1 MIEELWNII
10 QIACAGIITLGGAG
24 TIIVGLYKWAKK
36 PDDDRDDRL
45 KKHDELLDSDNQRL
59 KVLEAWRAEKNDSER
74 LIMKALYAM
83 MQHSI
88 DGNHTQKIKD
98 SMDELEE
105 YLFKK

>member
-1 MIEELWNII
+1 MEEIWNLM
-10 QIACAGIITLGGAG
+10 QIVFSGIVLLGSAGGVVVTLYRYAR
-24 TIIVGLYKWAKK
+24 K
-36 PDDDRDDRL
+36 PNDNQNARL
-45 KKHDELLDSDNQRL
+45 DKHDQLLDNDNQRL
-59 KVLEAWRAEKNDSER
+59 KALEAWMAEKNDSER

>member
-1 MIEELWNII
+1 MEEIWNIM
-10 QIACAGIITLGGAG
+10 QIVFSGIVLLGSAGGVVVTLYRYAR
-24 TIIVGLYKWAKK
+24 K
-36 PDDDRDDRL
+36 PNDSQNARL
-45 KKHDELLDSDNQRL
+45 DKHDQLLDNDNQRL
-59 KVLEAWRAEKNDSER
+59 KALEAWRAEKTDSER

>member
-1 MIEELWNII
+1 MEEIWNIM
-10 QIACAGIITLGGAG
+10 QIVFSGIVLLGSAGGVVVTLYRYAR
-24 TIIVGLYKWAKK
+24 K
-36 PDDDRDDRL
+36 PNDNQNARL
-45 KKHDELLDSDNQRL
+45 DKHDQLLDNDNQRL
-59 KVLEAWRAEKNDSER
+59 KALEAWRAEKNDSER

>member
-1 MIEELWNII
+1 MVEIWNII
-10 QIACAGIITLGGAG
+10 QIVFSGIVLLGSAGGVVVTLYRYAR
-24 TIIVGLYKWAKK
+24 K
-36 PDDDRDDRL
+36 PNDSQNARL
-45 KKHDELLDSDNQRL
+45 DKHDQLLDNDNQRL
-59 KVLEAWRAEKNDSER
+59 KALEAWRAEKNDSER

>member
-1 MIEELWNII
+1 MIETFWNIV
-10 QIACAGIITLGGAG
+10 QIIAAGIVLLGSAGGVVVTL
-24 TIIVGLYKWAKK
+24 YRYAKK
-36 PDDDRDDRL
+36 PNDSQNARL
-45 KKHDELLDSDNQRL
+45 DKHDQLLDNDNQRL
-59 KVLEAWRAEKNDSER
+59 KALEAWRAEKNDSER
-74 LIMKALYAM
+74 LIMKALYAI

>member
-1 MIEELWNII
+1 MEELW
-10 QIACAGIITLGGAG
+10 QIVQLIAAGIVLLGSAGGVVVTLYRYAR
-24 TIIVGLYKWAKK
+24 K
-36 PDDDRDDRL
+36 PNDSQNARL
-45 KKHDELLDSDNQRL
+45 DKHDQLLDNDNQRL
-59 KVLEAWRAEKNDSER
+59 KALEAWRAEKNDSER

>member
-1 MIEELWNII
+1 MEEIWSII
-10 QIACAGIITLGGAG
+10 QIIAAGIVLLGSAGGVVVTL
-24 TIIVGLYKWAKK
+24 YRYAKK
-36 PDDDRDDRL
+36 PNDSQNARL
-45 KKHDELLDSDNQRL
+45 DKHDQLLDNDNQRL
-59 KVLEAWRAEKNDSER
+59 KALEAWRAEKNDSER

>member
-1 MIEELWNII
+1 MEEIWNII
-10 QIACAGIITLGGAG
+10 QIIFSGIVLFGSAGGVVVTLYRYAR
-24 TIIVGLYKWAKK
+24 K
-36 PDDDRDDRL
+36 PNDNQNARL
-45 KKHDELLDSDNQRL
+45 DKHDQLLDNDNQRL
-59 KVLEAWRAEKNDSER
+59 KALEAWRAEKNDSER

>member
-1 MIEELWNII
+1 MLEELWNIF
-10 QIACAGIITLGGAG
+10 QVACAGIITIGGAG
-24 TIIVGLYKWAKK
+24 TIIVGLYKRARN
-36 PDDDRDDRL
+36 PNDSQNARL
-45 KKHDELLDSDNQRL
+45 DKHDQLLDNDNQRL
-59 KVLEAWRAEKNDSER
+59 KALEAWRAEKNDSER

-105 YLFKK
+105 YLFKR

>member
-1 MIEELWNII
+1 MGEIWNIM
-10 QIACAGIITLGGAG
+10 QIVFSGIVLLGSAGGVVVTLYRYAR
-24 TIIVGLYKWAKK
+24 K
-36 PDDDRDDRL
+36 PNDSQNARL
-45 KKHDELLDSDNQRL
+45 DKHDQLLDNDNQRL
-59 KVLEAWRAEKNDSER
+59 KALEAWRAEKNDSER

>member
-1 MIEELWNII
+1 MV
-10 QIACAGIITLGGAG
+10 TLYRYAR
-24 TIIVGLYKWAKK
+24 K
-36 PDDDRDDRL
+36 PNDSQNARL
-45 KKHDELLDSDNQRL
+45 DKHDQLLDNDNQRL
-59 KVLEAWRAEKNDSER
+59 KALEAWRAEKNDSER

>member
-1 MIEELWNII
+1 MEEIWNII
-10 QIACAGIITLGGAG
+10 QIIAAGIVLLGSAGGVVVTLYRYAR
-24 TIIVGLYKWAKK
+24 K
-36 PDDDRDDRL
+36 PNDNQNARL
-45 KKHDELLDSDNQRL
+45 DKHDQLLDNDNQRL
-59 KVLEAWRAEKNDSER
+59 KALEAWRAEKNDSER

>member
-1 MIEELWNII
+1 MEELWQII
-10 QIACAGIITLGGAG
+10 QLIAAGIVLLGSAGGVVVTLYRYAR
-24 TIIVGLYKWAKK
+24 K
-36 PDDDRDDRL
+36 PNDSQNARL
-45 KKHDELLDSDNQRL
+45 DKHDQLLDNDNQRL
-59 KVLEAWRAEKNDSER
+59 KALEAWRAEKNDSER

>member
-1 MIEELWNII
+1 MEEIWNII
-10 QIACAGIITLGGAG
+10 QIIAAAIVLLGSAGGVVVTLYRYAR
-24 TIIVGLYKWAKK
+24 K
-36 PDDDRDDRL
+36 PNDSQNARL
-45 KKHDELLDSDNQRL
+45 DKHDQLLDNDNQRL
-59 KVLEAWRAEKNDSER
+59 KALEAWRAEKNDSER

-105 YLFKK
+105 YLFKR

>member
-1 MIEELWNII
+1 MLEELWNII

-24 TIIVGLYKWAKK
+24 AIIVGLYKWAKK
-36 PDDDRDDRL
+36 PDDNRDDRL

-59 KVLEAWRAEKNDSER
+59 KALEAWRAEKNNSER

>member
-1 MIEELWNII
+1 MIETFWNIV
-10 QIACAGIITLGGAG
+10 QIIAAGIVLLGSAGGVVVTLYRYAR
-24 TIIVGLYKWAKK
+24 K
-36 PDDDRDDRL
+36 PNDSQNARL
-45 KKHDELLDSDNQRL
+45 DKHDQLLDNDNQRL
-59 KVLEAWRAEKNDSER
+59 KALEAWRAEKNDSER

>member
-1 MIEELWNII
+1 MEEIWNLM
-10 QIACAGIITLGGAG
+10 QIVFSGIVLLGSAGGVVVA
-24 TIIVGLYKWAKK
+24 LYRWARK
-36 PDDDRDDRL
+36 PNDSQNARL
-45 KKHDELLDSDNQRL
+45 DKHDQLLDNDNQRL
-59 KVLEAWRAEKNDSER
+59 KALEAWRAEKNDSER

-105 YLFKK
+105 YLFKR

>member
-1 MIEELWNII
+1 MEEIWNIL
-10 QIACAGIITLGGAG
+10 QIIFSGIVLLGSAGGVVVTLYRYAR
-24 TIIVGLYKWAKK
+24 K
-36 PDDDRDDRL
+36 PNDSQNARL
-45 KKHDELLDSDNQRL
+45 DKHDQLLDNDNQRL
-59 KVLEAWRAEKNDSER
+59 KALEAWRAEKNDSER

>member
-1 MIEELWNII
+1 MEEIWNFI

-24 TIIVGLYKWAKK
+24 TIIVGLYRFAKK

-45 KKHDELLDSDNQRL
+45 KRHDELLDSDNQRL
-59 KVLEAWRAEKNDSER
+59 KALEAWKAEKNDSER

>member
-1 MIEELWNII
+1 MEEIWNIL
-10 QIACAGIITLGGAG
+10 QIIFSGIVLLGSAGGVVVTLYRYAR
-24 TIIVGLYKWAKK
+24 K
-36 PDDDRDDRL
+36 PNDSQNARL
-45 KKHDELLDSDNQRL
+45 DKHDQLLDNDNQRL
-59 KVLEAWRAEKNDSER
+59 KALEAWRAEKNDSER
-74 LIMKALYAM
+74 LIMKALYAI

>member
-1 MIEELWNII
+1 MEELWQII
-10 QIACAGIITLGGAG
+10 QIIAAGIVLLGSAGGVVVTLYRYAR
-24 TIIVGLYKWAKK
+24 K
-36 PDDDRDDRL
+36 PNDSQNARL
-45 KKHDELLDSDNQRL
+45 DKHDQLLDNDNQRL
-59 KVLEAWRAEKNDSER
+59 KALEAWRAEKNDSER

>member
-1 MIEELWNII
+1 MEEIWNII
-10 QIACAGIITLGGAG
+10 QIIAAGIVLLGSAG
-24 TIIVGLYKWAKK
+24 GVVVALYRYARK
-36 PDDDRDDRL
+36 PNDNQNARL
-45 KKHDELLDSDNQRL
+45 DKHDQLLDNDNQRL
-59 KVLEAWRAEKNDSER
+59 KALEAWRAEKNDSER

>member
-1 MIEELWNII
+1 MEEIWNII
-10 QIACAGIITLGGAG
+10 QLIAAGIVLLGSAGGVVVTLYRYAR
-24 TIIVGLYKWAKK
+24 K
-36 PDDDRDDRL
+36 PNDSQNARL
-45 KKHDELLDSDNQRL
+45 DKHDQLLDNDNQRL
-59 KVLEAWRAEKNDSER
+59 KALEAWRAEKNDSER

-105 YLFKK
+105 YLFKR

>member
-1 MIEELWNII
+1 MEELW
-10 QIACAGIITLGGAG
+10 QIVQLIAAGIVLLGSAGGVVVTLYRYAR
-24 TIIVGLYKWAKK
+24 K
-36 PDDDRDDRL
+36 PNDSQNARL
-45 KKHDELLDSDNQRL
+45 DKHDQLLDNDNQRL
-59 KVLEAWRAEKNDSER
+59 KALEAWRAEKNDSER

-105 YLFKK
+105 YLFKR

>member
-1 MIEELWNII
+1 MEKIWNLM
-10 QIACAGIITLGGAG
+10 QIVFSGIVLLGSAGGVVVTLYRYAR
-24 TIIVGLYKWAKK
+24 K
-36 PDDDRDDRL
+36 PNDSQNARL
-45 KKHDELLDSDNQRL
+45 DKHDQLLDNDNQRL
-59 KVLEAWRAEKNDSER
+59 KALEAWRAEKNDSER

>member
-1 MIEELWNII
+1 MEKIWNIM
-10 QIACAGIITLGGAG
+10 QIIFSGIVLLGSAGGVVVTLYRYAR
-24 TIIVGLYKWAKK
+24 K
-36 PDDDRDDRL
+36 PNDSQNARL
-45 KKHDELLDSDNQRL
+45 DKHDQLLDNDNQRL
-59 KVLEAWRAEKNDSER
+59 KALEAWRAEKNDSER

>member
-1 MIEELWNII
+1 MLEELWNLI

-24 TIIVGLYKWAKK
+24 AIIVGLYKWAKK
-36 PDDDRDDRL
+36 PDDNRDELL
-45 KKHDELLDSDNQRL
+45 KKHDELLDSDNKRL
-59 KVLEAWRAEKNDSER
+59 KELEVWRVEKNDSER